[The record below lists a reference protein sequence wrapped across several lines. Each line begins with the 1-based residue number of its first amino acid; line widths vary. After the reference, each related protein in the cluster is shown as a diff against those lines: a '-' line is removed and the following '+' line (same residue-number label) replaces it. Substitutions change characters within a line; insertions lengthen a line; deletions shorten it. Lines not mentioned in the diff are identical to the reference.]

1 MKSANPAVVGAFVL
15 GAIALAVGGVIFF
28 GSARLFADTE
38 RFVIYFEGSVN
49 GLQVGSPV
57 KLEGVEIGQVRSVR
71 AIADT
76 EAFEFLTETV
86 IEVDRSRFQRRGPLL
101 RGTDEERTRRLI
113 DAGIRARLEL
123 QSMITGQLFVGLLML
138 PDTEV
143 RLVGGPDAPHPELP
157 SVPTT
162 SQQVMRT
169 VRSAVEKFEALPLDD
184 IVAKLDSVVAG
195 VDHLVNESDLDEA
208 ISNFNLALI
217 EARKAVADTRKLVQ
231 NVDGQVGPV
240 AESAVAALGEAQTL
254 LADAGAA
261 VEPDSALALQLGTT
275 LREVTEA
282 ARALRLLADYLERN
296 PNSVV
301 FGRGSGG

>member
-1 MKSANPAVVGAFVL
+1 
-15 GAIALAVGGVIFF
+15 
-28 GSARLFADTE
+28 
-38 RFVIYFEGSVN
+38 
-49 GLQVGSPV
+49 
-57 KLEGVEIGQVRSVR
+57 
-71 AIADT
+71 
-76 EAFEFLTETV
+76 
-86 IEVDRSRFQRRGPLL
+86 
-101 RGTDEERTRRLI
+101 
-113 DAGIRARLEL
+113 
-123 QSMITGQLFVGLLML
+123 MITGQLFVGLLML

-240 AESAVAALGEAQTL
+240 AESAVAALGEAQTV

>member
-162 SQQVMRT
+162 SQVMRT

-240 AESAVAALGEAQTL
+240 AESAVAALGEAQTV